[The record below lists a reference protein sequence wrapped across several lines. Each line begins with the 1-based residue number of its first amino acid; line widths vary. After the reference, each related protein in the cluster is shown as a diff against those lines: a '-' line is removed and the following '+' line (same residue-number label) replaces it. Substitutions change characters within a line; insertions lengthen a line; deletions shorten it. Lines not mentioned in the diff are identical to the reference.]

1 LTSIAVLALLA
12 GTVLDWLYGF
22 MDLDPRATF
31 GAATSFLPAP
41 VKTLGALIVVALL
54 VSSIRRTS
62 PPGEWVGLCRKVA
75 ALSGNRLTWR
85 RLGWVGSGT
94 IAILYLGS
102 GLITVGPGEVAL
114 RQRFGRIL
122 EPELGPGLHYRLPW
136 PIETHE
142 LVATQLV
149 RRLEFGLR
157 DDAPQQLEE
166 TTLAR
171 SRLTIG
177 GPSNPA
183 PEPLRARAVWFQN
196 KAGVQDSFLLTGD
209 ANLIDLRFAVQYRVK
224 SAVQFVLA
232 AGDPEALLRSVVA
245 VALRDAVA
253 TTGIDEIYTRSRGE
267 LERRVGVAVQR
278 ALDRYRSG
286 IDLLAVRFLYVHA
299 PEEVHDAFRDVAS
312 AQEDKLRTIN
322 RAGTFAVEKVNEAK
336 AEAAATLEE
345 ALAFAEERR
354 LRARGDADGFGLKA
368 AAYRHRPELTRFRL
382 HLEEAERALAGPNK
396 VIRPGR
402 GELESFEMWLASPSV
417 PIERR

>member
-1 LTSIAVLALLA
+1 
-12 GTVLDWLYGF
+12 
-22 MDLDPRATF
+22 
-31 GAATSFLPAP
+31 

-54 VSSIRRTS
+54 VSSVRRTS
-62 PPGEWVGLCRKVA
+62 PPAEWVGLCRRVA
-75 ALSGNRLTWR
+75 ALSGNQLTWR
-85 RLGWVGSGT
+85 RLGGVASGT
-94 IAILYLGS
+94 IAVLYLAS

-142 LVATQLV
+142 LIAKQLV

-157 DDAPQQLEE
+157 DDAPQHLEE
-166 TTLAR
+166 TALAR

-196 KAGVQDSFLLTGD
+196 RAGAQDSFLLTGD
-209 ANLIDLRFAVQYRVK
+209 TNLIDVRFAVQYRVK
-224 SAVQFVLA
+224 DAVQFVLV
-232 AGDPEALLRSVVA
+232 AGDPEALLHSIVA
-245 VALRDAVA
+245 AALREAVA
-253 TTGIDEIYTRSRGE
+253 TTGIYEIYTRSRGE
-267 LERRVGVAVQR
+267 IERRVGAAVQG
-278 ALDRYRSG
+278 ALDRHRTG
-286 IDLLAVRFLYVHA
+286 IELLGVRFLYVHA

-345 ALAFAEERR
+345 ALAFVEQRG
-354 LRARGDADGFGLKA
+354 LRARGDADGFALRA
-368 AAYRHRPELTRFRL
+368 EAYRRRPELTRFRL
-382 HLEEAERALAGPNK
+382 HLEETERALAGPSK

-402 GELESFEMWLASPSV
+402 SDLESFEMWLASPSA
-417 PIERR
+417 PGARR